1 MTRAKCLFC
10 GGKAELLCDSHIGW
24 ERKRGEMQKD
34 FPDGLLEGPGYRV
47 PLRYR
52 TNHTCDAPLCNA
64 CATPAGVMFVRMKF
78 LSFSESTD
86 YCPGHG
92 WGDMRPEITGLQAEA
107 FRSRWRASVRAVRQ
121 QAETGYAEQFGLFT
135 GLLS

>member
-10 GGKAELLCDSHIGW
+10 GGKADLLCDSHIGW
-24 ERKRGEMQKD
+24 ERKRGEMRKD
-34 FPDGLLEGPGYRV
+34 FPDGLIEGPGYRV

-64 CATPAGVMFVRMKF
+64 CATPSGVMFVRMKL
-78 LSFSESTD
+78 LSFAESID
-86 YCPGHG
+86 YCPGHDF
-92 WGDMRPEITGLQAEA
+92 GDMRPEITGLQAEV
-107 FRSRWRASVRAVRQ
+107 FRSRWRAMVRAKRLR
-121 QAETGYAEQFGLFT
+121 EEPGHAEQIGLFT